1 MNRYEERASTMSKAA
16 IEKLLIDAKDG
27 FTSINPEYQAAL
39 DRRLAQLT
47 PKKNAEYP
55 QQADMFR
62 LIRQR
67 DALNEQIKKHIANA
81 KAGGYSYKTEVGG
94 RTHNTG
100 RASAGGNGPGGMRN
114 SGHTKE
120 QVMVI
125 TVDGNEFRRWVD
137 VARHYNISPER
148 LSDKGKCNQTDWKK
162 YIFRAGKEGTVHFLD
177 TENGREMKKAYE
189 ENGWLNGSKF
199 TII

>member
-55 QQADMFR
+55 QQADMFQ
-62 LIRQR
+62 LIKQR
-67 DALNEQIKKHIANA
+67 DALNEQIKKHVVAA

-94 RTHNTG
+94 RTQNTG
-100 RASAGGNGPGGMRN
+100 RASAGGNGPHGMRGT
-114 SGHTKE
+114 GHKKN
-120 QVMVI
+120 VMKI
-125 TVDGNEFRRWVD
+125 TVNGTEYGSWVE
-137 VARHYNISPER
+137 VAVAHNVSPER
-148 LSDKGKCNQTDWKK
+148 LADPEKK
-162 YIFRAGKEGTVHFLD
+162 NKTNWRKYVCAAGLEGTVAF
-177 TENGREMKKAYE
+177 TEDGAEMKAAYIAE
-189 ENGWLNGSKF
+189 KWLDGSKF
-199 TII
+199 QII